1 MGKGIQID
9 EAGDVGRGQIRAFVS
24 HMKNSQIYSFWR
36 VNWERC
42 DSKVRK
48 TKKMLNTTA
57 E

>member
-1 MGKGIQID
+1 M
-9 EAGDVGRGQIRAFVS
+9 S

-42 DSKVRK
+42 ENEVRK

-57 E
+57 GMR